1 MHSALSPLRI
11 YNLNKEITMRHVI
24 IGGSAAAISAIEAI
38 RSKES
43 ESQIDM
49 FSDEATPLFSRVLLP
64 YYVAEELSKPLLNFR
79 SADFFDQNR
88 VTPHLGVK
96 IQEVSANSKTV
107 LTETGEQYPFDKLLL
122 ATGGKPIVPQIPGV
136 DKVGISTLKT
146 MADAERIYQSKGK
159 KAVVIGA
166 GSIGVETSISLKRR
180 GMEVTL
186 LEQLAHV
193 LPTVFDEE
201 AASIIK
207 NRIEDLGIITVTGE
221 KAIQFIGNG
230 HVRSVMTDS
239 REIKCDMVVLAVGV
253 KPAIELAQ
261 KIGIETGL
269 LGGIRVNPQMMTNIP
284 DIYAAGDVTETYDI
298 SRDANWINAIWPC
311 AVEQGRIAGLNM
323 ADQKTSYEGS
333 YRRNSIGNFIGV
345 PAISMGVTHAETC
358 STCEGGEAFQEI
370 KRRTKDTY
378 KKLILKNGRLVGAIL
393 VGQTQKAGLFS
404 ILLKRRIDAN
414 EYIPILMNK
423 TLNFMDLLPLIRR
436 NADQFKEA
444 EYKEIMDT
452 GL

>member
-1 MHSALSPLRI
+1 
-11 YNLNKEITMRHVI
+11 MRHVI

-49 FSDEATPLFSRVLLP
+49 FSDETTPLFSRVLLP

-207 NRIEDLGIITVTGE
+207 
-221 KAIQFIGNG
+221 IG
-230 HVRSVMTDS
+230 S
-239 REIKCDMVVLAVGV
+239 R
-253 KPAIELAQ
+253 
-261 KIGIETGL
+261 
-269 LGGIRVNPQMMTNIP
+269 
-284 DIYAAGDVTETYDI
+284 
-298 SRDANWINAIWPC
+298 
-311 AVEQGRIAGLNM
+311 
-323 ADQKTSYEGS
+323 TSGS
-333 YRRNSIGNFIGV
+333 
-345 PAISMGVTHAETC
+345 
-358 STCEGGEAFQEI
+358 
-370 KRRTKDTY
+370 
-378 KKLILKNGRLVGAIL
+378 
-393 VGQTQKAGLFS
+393 
-404 ILLKRRIDAN
+404 
-414 EYIPILMNK
+414 
-423 TLNFMDLLPLIRR
+423 
-436 NADQFKEA
+436 
-444 EYKEIMDT
+444 
-452 GL
+452 